1 MVHKFYFL
9 LWSPEVVGDRRLE
22 ALGVH
27 ISLEFLPL
35 LVVLMHFL
43 DAIGSIVFGDL
54 EFPNLGVFQVA
65 NLPRVVNVE
74 IELVRVETES
84 LHFNIYIIFYG

>member
-1 MVHKFYFL
+1 M
-9 LWSPEVVGDRRLE
+9 VGDRRLE
-22 ALGVH
+22 AFGVH
-27 ISLEFLPL
+27 ISFEFLPL

-43 DAIGSIVFGDL
+43 DAVGSIVFWDL
-54 EFPNLGVFQVA
+54 EFPYLGVVQVA

-84 LHFNIYIIFYG
+84 LHFNIYIFFYGW